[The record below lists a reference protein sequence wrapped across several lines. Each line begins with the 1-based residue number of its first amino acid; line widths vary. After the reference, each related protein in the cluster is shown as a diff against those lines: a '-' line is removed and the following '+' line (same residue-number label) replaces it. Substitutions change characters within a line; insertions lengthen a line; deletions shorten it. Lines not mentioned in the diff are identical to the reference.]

1 MSTLRIMVVE
11 DQAIV
16 AKDIKATLE
25 SLGYEVPAVAHT
37 GEDAVQKVAQT
48 SPDLILMDIN
58 LRGEMDGIQ
67 AAGQIH
73 EKADIPVIFLTAYSD
88 QATLDR
94 AKLTSPMA
102 YLIKP
107 FEESEL
113 RTAIEVA
120 LWRHAME
127 KRLRESER
135 RFRTIFENANDEI
148 IYLDGKGTVID
159 VNKKVFDIFGFV
171 PEEVVGKNVFEIPF
185 MDQTNLELVSEEFVH
200 ALEMGSARLLVV
212 EAKHKDGH
220 PVYVEASTN
229 LLEENGR
236 VEGVLV
242 ILRDI
247 TARKKQEKERERL
260 IAALRASE
268 ERYRALVNNAGVPI
282 IYYDLDGRI
291 QLINKVGARVFGGTV
306 DELVGKSLSEI
317 VPSYAPSMLARLK
330 QLAQTRV
337 GMEFEEF
344 LDLPWGKYWFVTN
357 MQPVIDAEGKVCGA
371 QIVSQDITERK
382 QMEQRIRD
390 YSEELEERLQELE
403 AAYEKLKELDKLKDS
418 FLSTVSHEL
427 RTPLT
432 SIKSFAE
439 ILLNYSNDP
448 ETQKEFLAIINEE
461 TDRLTRLINDVL
473 DIAKIE
479 SGRIQWEVS
488 QLNIAEIIESAMHA
502 THGLVAQGR
511 LSVTVE
517 CPPNLPAVWGDRD
530 RIVQV
535 ITNLIG
541 NAAKFT
547 PPEGKIWIEAGVL
560 SDEGK
565 GDHADMVKVSVTDT
579 GIGIAPEE
587 HRKIFEKFYQVGNT
601 LEGKP
606 MGTGLG
612 LPICKEIVEH
622 FGGRI
627 WVESERGKGATF
639 SFTLPIA
646 REARGG
652 AGAPGVPG
660 QGAAVAPAPSAVK
673 EGAGIGKSAGN
684 KKNGRQRKIL
694 VVDDEANIRRFL
706 NHELTQK
713 GYLVIEAANGHEAI
727 RMAREHLPDLITL
740 DVLMPDITGLDVTA
754 VLKKD
759 PATKDIPIV
768 IISVMEWQERA
779 FELGAADYITKPC
792 NMAEMVRKIGRLLEG
807 PQGRVLIVDDDRTLA
822 KSISY
827 ELEQRGYIT
836 FIAHDGREGLV
847 AAKRIRPELIVLDM
861 VMPNMDGYDFLE
873 AKKADPEIAEIP
885 TIALTGLEVE
895 GAKIKALS
903 LGATGYVV
911 KSGGLGD
918 LFETIAGVINNRCAV

>member
-25 SLGYEVPAVAHT
+25 GLGYEVPAVAHT
-37 GEDAVQKVAQT
+37 GEDAVRKAAETV
-48 SPDLILMDIN
+48 PDLILMDIN
-58 LRGEMDGIQ
+58 LRGEMDGIE
-67 AAGQIH
+67 AVGRIR

-120 LWRHAME
+120 LWRHGME

-148 IYLDGKGTVID
+148 VYLDSKGIVID

-171 PEEVVGKNVFEIPF
+171 PEEVIGKNVFEIPF
-185 MDQTNLELVSEEFVH
+185 MDRANLELVTEEFVH
-200 ALEMGSARLLVV
+200 AIEMGNARLLVI
-212 EAKHKDGH
+212 ESKHKDGH

-247 TARKKQEKERERL
+247 TGRKKQEKEREGL

-291 QLINKVGARVFGGTV
+291 QLINKVGARVFGGMV
-306 DELVGKSLSEI
+306 DELVGKSLSEV
-317 VPSYAPSMLARLK
+317 VPAYAPSMLARLK
-330 QLAQTRV
+330 HLAQTRV
-337 GMEFEEF
+337 GAEFEEF

-357 MQPVIDAEGKVCGA
+357 MQPVIDGEGRVCGA

-382 QMEQRIRD
+382 QMEQRIRE
-390 YSEELEERLQELE
+390 YSEELEERLEELE

-439 ILLNYSNDP
+439 ILLNYSDDP
-448 ETQKEFLAIINEE
+448 ATQKEFLGIINEE

-479 SGRIQWEVS
+479 SGRIQWEIS
-488 QLNIAEIIESAMHA
+488 QLNIPEIIESAMHA
-502 THGLVAQGR
+502 THGLVAQGE

-541 NAAKFT
+541 NAVKFT

-560 SDEGK
+560 SEEGK

-579 GIGIAPEE
+579 GIGIPPEE
-587 HRKIFEKFYQVGNT
+587 HHKIFEKFYQVGNT

-612 LPICKEIVEH
+612 LPICKEIIEH
-622 FGGRI
+622 FGGKI
-627 WVESERGKGATF
+627 WVESDRGKGATF

-646 REARGG
+646 RETPGG
-652 AGAPGVPG
+652 ATAPGVPEG
-660 QGAAVAPAPSAVK
+660 REVAAAPSAVK
-673 EGAGIGKSAGN
+673 ESAGGEKPAVRKN
-684 KKNGRQRKIL
+684 NGRQRKIL

-713 GYLVIEAANGHEAI
+713 GYLVVEAANGHDAI

-807 PQGRVLIVDDDRTLA
+807 PQGRVLIVDDDRALA

-836 FIAHDGREGLV
+836 FIAHDGEQGLA

-861 VMPNMDGYDFLE
+861 VMPTMDGYDFLE
-873 AKKADPEIAEIP
+873 AKKMDPEIAEIP

-895 GAKIKALS
+895 GAKVKALS

-911 KSGGLGD
+911 KSGGLGE
-918 LFETIAGVINNRCAV
+918 LLETIAGVINNRCAV